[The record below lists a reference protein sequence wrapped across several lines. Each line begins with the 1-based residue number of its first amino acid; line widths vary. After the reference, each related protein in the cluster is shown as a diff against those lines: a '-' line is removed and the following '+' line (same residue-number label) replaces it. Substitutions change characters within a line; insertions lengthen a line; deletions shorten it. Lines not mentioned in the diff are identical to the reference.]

1 MCKQPSVQVNV
12 VPTHS
17 GNADQGI
24 LKHACNTSTW
34 ETEAVQG
41 QKRKANAIA
50 EWTKV
55 LFAKPNSWE
64 FGS

>member
-34 ETEAVQG
+34 ETEAVQV
-41 QKRKANAIA
+41 KK
-50 EWTKV
+50 E
-55 LFAKPNSWE
+55 KPMQ
-64 FGS
+64 